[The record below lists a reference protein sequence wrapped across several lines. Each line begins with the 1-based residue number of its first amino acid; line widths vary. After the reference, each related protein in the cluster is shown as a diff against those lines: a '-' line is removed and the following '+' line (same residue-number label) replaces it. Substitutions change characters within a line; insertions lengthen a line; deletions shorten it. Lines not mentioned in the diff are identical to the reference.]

1 MSMWDLYQKCKVGLT
16 SKRNLSNTPYEV
28 NKRQNHMITSR
39 DAEKALDKIQQ
50 PFMVKMSIK
59 LSIKQNFL
67 NLIKL
72 SVENS

>member
-1 MSMWDLYQKCKVGLT
+1 
-16 SKRNLSNTPYEV
+16 
-28 NKRQNHMITSR
+28 MITSR

-59 LSIKQNFL
+59 LGIKQNFL

-72 SVENS
+72 SVENP